1 MGPIQTY
8 KLLYSKGN
16 HKQNEKTTH
25 RLGENICKLCD
36 QKGFNFQNTQTA
48 HTTQHQKKKKLPN
61 QKWAEDL
68 KRHFSKGDIQM
79 ANKHMKRCSTC
90 LIIRKM

>member
-36 QKGFNFQNTQTA
+36 QKGLNFQNHKQLIQCNT
-48 HTTQHQKKKKLPN
+48 KKKKNLIKNGQKTQTFLQRRQTDGQQAHEKTLNMPN
-61 QKWAEDL
+61 Y
-68 KRHFSKGDIQM
+68 
-79 ANKHMKRCSTC
+79 
-90 LIIRKM
+90 

>member
-36 QKGFNFQNTQTA
+36 QKGLNFQNHKQLIQCNT
-48 HTTQHQKKKKLPN
+48 KKKKKPN
-61 QKWAEDL
+61 QKWAEDP
-68 KRHFSKGDIQM
+68 DISPKETNRWP
-79 ANKHMKRCSTC
+79 AGT
-90 LIIRKM
+90 